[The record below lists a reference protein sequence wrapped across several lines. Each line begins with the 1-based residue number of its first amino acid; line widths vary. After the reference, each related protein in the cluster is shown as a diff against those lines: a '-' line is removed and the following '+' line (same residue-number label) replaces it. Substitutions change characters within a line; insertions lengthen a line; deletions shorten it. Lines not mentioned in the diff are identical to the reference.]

1 MTSPSV
7 WCPVRRA
14 KNSWMGPFGIGLA
27 VLVAAV
33 AGCGRRAEVSG
44 TVTLDGVPLT
54 NGVVT
59 FTPRDA
65 GASAYAAID
74 ADGRYTAQTGASV
87 GLAPGDYVV
96 TVAANLPT
104 GEGGPTGPG
113 PYSDGIS
120 PLSTPQRYA
129 DRSQSPLRA
138 VLKSGTQELRLELS
152 SQ

>member
-1 MTSPSV
+1 MNSPSL
-7 WCPVRRA
+7 WFPARRT
-14 KNSWMGPFGIGLA
+14 SHPRRSPFGVGLA
-27 VLVAAV
+27 VLAAAV
-33 AGCGRRAEVSG
+33 AGCGHRAEVSG
-44 TVTLDGVPLT
+44 TVTLDGVPLKS
-54 NGVVT
+54 GVVT

-65 GASAYAAID
+65 GASAYAAIH

-96 TVAANLPT
+96 TVAANLPA
-104 GEGGPTGPG
+104 GEGGPSGPG

-138 VLKSGTQELRLELS
+138 LLKSGTQELRLELS

>member
-1 MTSPSV
+1 MTVPAR
-7 WCPVRRA
+7 WLPARWA
-14 KNSWMGPFGIGLA
+14 NTSWNWSFGIGLA
-27 VLVAAV
+27 MLVAAV

-44 TVTLDGVPLT
+44 TVTLDGVPVT

-59 FTPRDA
+59 FTPRGA
-65 GASAYAAID
+65 GASAYAAIH

-96 TVAANLPT
+96 TVAANLPA

-138 VLKSGTQELRLELS
+138 LLKSGTQELRLELS

>member
-1 MTSPSV
+1 MNSPS
-7 WCPVRRA
+7 PRLPAGRA
-14 KNSWMGPFGIGLA
+14 IERWASPIGIGLA
-27 VLVAAV
+27 LLVAAV

-54 NGVVT
+54 SGVVT

-74 ADGRYTAQTGASV
+74 ADGRYIAQTGASV

-96 TVAANLPT
+96 TVAANLPA

-113 PYSDGIS
+113 PYSDGIR

-138 VLKSGTQELRLELS
+138 LLKSGTQELRLELS

>member
-1 MTSPSV
+1 MNSPSL
-7 WCPVRRA
+7 WSPAPRTIQPWRC
-14 KNSWMGPFGIGLA
+14 PFGIGLA

-44 TVTLDGVPLT
+44 TVTLDGVPVT

-59 FTPRDA
+59 FTPRSA
-65 GASAYAAID
+65 GASAYAAIN

-96 TVAANLPT
+96 TVAANLPA

-113 PYSDGIS
+113 QYSDGIS

-138 VLKSGTQELRLELS
+138 LLKSGTQELRLELS

>member
-1 MTSPSV
+1 MTSPS
-7 WCPVRRA
+7 
-14 KNSWMGPFGIGLA
+14 SWSPARWTSDSWRSPFGIGLA
-27 VLVAAV
+27 VLFAAFV
-33 AGCGRRAEVSG
+33 GCGRRAEVSG
-44 TVTLDGVPLT
+44 TVTLDGVPVT

-59 FTPRDA
+59 FTPRGV
-65 GASAYAAID
+65 GASAYAAIN

-96 TVAANLPT
+96 TVAANLPA

-129 DRSQSPLRA
+129 DRTQSPLRA
-138 VLKSGTQELRLELS
+138 LRKSGTQELRLELS
-152 SQ
+152 SH